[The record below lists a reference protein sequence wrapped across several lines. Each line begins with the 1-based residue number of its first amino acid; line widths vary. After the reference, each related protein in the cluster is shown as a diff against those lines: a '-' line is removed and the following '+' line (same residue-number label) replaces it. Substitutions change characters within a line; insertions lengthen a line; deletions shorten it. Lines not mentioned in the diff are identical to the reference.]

1 MRFLKFF
8 GSKRRDAQSEAASS
22 LAQRGDGGSESP
34 EFLTPGDYDIEKLAQ
49 FRAEAR
55 LVKQVPIDRSRP
67 PRSWNGGKPQMPDYF
82 AWPIAEGKP
91 MVFVA
96 QIDCSDLPRDLW
108 GGVGPRAGWMLVFL
122 GPTYPQHTDASDLPV
137 RIIHTTD
144 LGRERNRPATPKV
157 DWFSSRMGS
166 ASPDV
171 AAFTFPKW
179 PVTIHG
185 KAADAPELSIRF
197 DRNKGSH
204 DGARPNPNGLPW
216 PGGMAG
222 NPLTPVGL
230 KMLYDSL
237 TRDLEGRIEGAT
249 RLISKFTELLER
261 GEDPD
266 EVQGQSAQVVEKWQ
280 HHRDRARR
288 GLPKLQETLPK
299 NLAALGEL
307 RAVIERHPVAN
318 CPDLMST
325 QDWGPIATALAQI
338 TTARWRWITTRWSQR
353 RYEGEVYRD
362 ERFELVR
369 PDTLGELSN
378 SLTTIIRA
386 ISALEK
392 KLEGRVRR
400 REGLLQRHA
409 ALSPEQQAAISD
421 RARFE
426 LDHSARTLETAK
438 SHVHAARGAWKK
450 LIDLRGGLTDG
461 KDGKLP
467 VSDHVWGTALEAV
480 SGIVVADFDLE
491 VLLPEITAREEI
503 DVAMEAG
510 LRPDSTLEA
519 YRHIVASNLYAE
531 NPNRL
536 PQEVLAHFEPIWA
549 SAALEKHDGMG
560 GGPRGDIDFRY
571 FCPELFWTPEAQKPF
586 RDEGTRVHFAPPPF
600 DQDNALLLQLVSD
613 RLMGWMWGDLY
624 HLVLLVPRDDLAKAK
639 FDNVIAIVTN

>member
-34 EFLTPGDYDIEKLAQ
+34 EFLTPGDYDIKKLAQ

-67 PRSWNGGKPQMPDYF
+67 PRSWYGGKPQMPDYF

-108 GGVGPRAGWMLVFL
+108 GGVGPRAGWLLVFL
-122 GPTYPQHTDASDLPV
+122 GPTYPQDAPADLPV

-144 LGRERNRPATPKV
+144 LGRERNPPATPKV
-157 DWFSSRMGS
+157 DWFYSGMGS
-166 ASPDV
+166 ASPED
-171 AAFTFPKW
+171 AAYTFPKW

-197 DRNKGSH
+197 NGNKGSH
-204 DGARPNPNGLPW
+204 DGARPNPRGLPW

-237 TRDLEGRIEGAT
+237 TGDLERRIKGAET
-249 RLISKFTELLER
+249 LISNFTKLHEKDEN
-261 GEDPD
+261 PD

-288 GLPKLQETLPK
+288 GLPKLKETLPK

-307 RAVIERHPVAN
+307 RAVIERHPVES

-325 QDWGPIATALAQI
+325 QDWEPIATALDQI
-338 TTARWRWITTRWSQR
+338 TTARFRWITTRQSQM
-353 RYEGEVYRD
+353 RYDSEIYRD

-392 KLEGRVRR
+392 KLEGRVGR
-400 REGLLQRHA
+400 REGLLQWHA
-409 ALSPEQQAAISD
+409 ALSPDQQAAISD
-421 RARFE
+421 RRRFE
-426 LDHSARTLETAK
+426 LDHSARTLERAK
-438 SHVHAARGAWKK
+438 SHFDAAREAWKK
-450 LIDLRGGLTDG
+450 LAYLRGGLTDG

-467 VSDHVWGTALEAV
+467 VSDHVWGTALEVV
-480 SGIVVADFDLE
+480 SGIVVTDFDLE
-491 VLLPEITAREEI
+491 ELLPEITAREEI
-503 DVAMEAG
+503 DVAMETG
-510 LRPDSTLEA
+510 LRPDTTLEA

-549 SAALEKHDGMG
+549 SAALDEHDGMG
-560 GGPRGDIDFRY
+560 GEPRGDIDHRY
-571 FCPELFWTPEAQKPF
+571 FCPELFWTPEAQKLF
-586 RDEGTRVHFAPPPF
+586 RDENPYPHFAPPPF
-600 DQDNALLLQLVSD
+600 DRDNALLLQLFSD
-613 RLMGWMWGDLY
+613 QLLRRMWGGLG

-639 FDNVIAIVTN
+639 FDNVIAFVTN